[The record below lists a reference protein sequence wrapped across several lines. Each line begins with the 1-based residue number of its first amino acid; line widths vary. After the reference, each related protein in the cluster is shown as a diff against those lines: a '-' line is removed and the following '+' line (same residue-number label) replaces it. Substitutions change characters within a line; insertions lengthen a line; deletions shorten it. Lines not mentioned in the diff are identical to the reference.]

1 MALIEILKS
10 LFKNKQVFSYTSRL
24 NKTKIIGINPFILIV
39 FIFFLTLTFFTI
51 SNVVSNK
58 NVQNKN
64 NVEDITRTNEFS
76 NLTNF
81 FISKINSPYKEIKYV
96 IKNND
101 SIEKILKKIDV
112 RNKDV
117 KIISTKLKQKKLSN
131 IYVGRELNIVLKKL
145 PNESHTVVNLIFP
158 ISNTSSI
165 EVRKSNDEFIIKENI
180 LRLNKRE
187 VVVKAVINNN
197 LYSSAVKKG
206 IEPNIIVE
214 FARIFGFE
222 VDFQRD
228 IRKGDWFEIFYEKFE
243 DDNNKVRDTGK
254 IIYASM
260 YVNGEE
266 INLYN
271 FKFKNE
277 NEEYFDIKG
286 KSITKS
292 LMKTPINGARL
303 SSSFGMRKHPILGYN
318 KMHRGTDFA
327 APSGTP
333 IMASGSGTVTRA
345 RWCGGGGNC
354 VKIKHNSTYETIYAH
369 MKSFAKGIKE
379 GKKVKQG
386 QIIGYVGSTGMSTG
400 PHLHYEVVV
409 NGKKVNS
416 QKLKLPSGKI
426 LKGVARKEFE
436 IERIKIDLRLSEK
449 R

>member
-1 MALIEILKS
+1 M
-10 LFKNKQVFSYTSRL
+10 VFT
-24 NKTKIIGINPFILIV
+24 V
-39 FIFFLTLTFFTI
+39 IFFVSSNLIQKKNIDKRNNLKEI
-51 SNVVSNK
+51 SENK
-58 NVQNKN
+58 
-64 NVEDITRTNEFS
+64 EFS

-81 FISKINSPYKEIKYV
+81 LISKINSPYEEISYV

-101 SIEKILKKIDV
+101 TVEKILKQFKIKNDEIGEISV
-112 RNKDV
+112 QLKNK
-117 KIISTKLKQKKLSN
+117 KLTNIYSGKKLSL
-131 IYVGRELNIVLKKL
+131 ILKKL
-145 PNESHTVVNLIFP
+145 EDGSNTIVNLIYP
-158 ISNTSSI
+158 INNTTSI
-165 EVRKSNDEFIIKENI
+165 EIRKSQNSFEVRENI
-180 LRLNKRE
+180 LQLNKKE
-187 VVVKAVINNN
+187 IVVKNVIQNN
-197 LYSSAVKKG
+197 LYNSAIEVG

-214 FARIFGFE
+214 FARVFGFE

-228 IRKGDWFEIFYEKFE
+228 IRQGDWFEILYEKFE
-243 DDNNKVRDTGK
+243 DENNKVRDTGK

-271 FKFKNE
+271 FRFNNQE
-277 NEEYFDIKG
+277 DFYDIKG

-318 KMHRGTDFA
+318 RMHRGTDFA

-354 VKIKHNSTYETIYAH
+354 IKIKHNSTYETIYAH
-369 MKSFAKGIKE
+369 MKAFAKGIKE
-379 GKKVKQG
+379 GRKVKQG
-386 QIIGYVGSTGMSTG
+386 QVIGYVGSTGLSTG
-400 PHLHYEVVV
+400 PHLHYEVLV

-426 LKGVARKEFE
+426 LRGEERKQFE
-436 IERIKIDLRLSEK
+436 LDRIRIDLKLANLR
-449 R
+449 